1 MLSQAAA
8 SRCRSARRLIVS
20 LGAILPL
27 LLCTEPGFAAGCM
40 FPPLGDGR
48 VASIVD
54 AMSFRLTD
62 GNEVR
67 LAGIE
72 PVTGLTKADRAR
84 ALAAIIDGHDV
95 ILRGQHDAPDRYG
108 RQVAFVYLKG
118 SQSSVQELLLAQ
130 GEAFAS
136 PDVADKDCAAALMAA
151 ERAARQAKRGIWAK
165 ASVIKNAESPDD
177 ILTRIGRFTLVEG
190 RVLSVH
196 RAGPTTY
203 LNFGRNWTREFA
215 ATISRRSLPAFARA
229 GIVLKSLQN
238 RRIRV
243 RGWIEAHPG
252 PRIWVRQVGQIQV
265 LGGN

>member
-1 MLSQAAA
+1 
-8 SRCRSARRLIVS
+8 
-20 LGAILPL
+20 
-27 LLCTEPGFAAGCM
+27 M
-40 FPPLGDGR
+40 FPPLGEGR
-48 VASIVD
+48 VADVVD
-54 AMSFRLTD
+54 AMSFQLTD

-72 PVTGLTKADRAR
+72 PITGVSKSDRGG
-84 ALAAIIDGHDV
+84 ALSAIIQGRDV
-95 ILRGQHDAPDRYG
+95 TLRGRHDAPDRYG
-108 RQVAFVYLKG
+108 RQIAFVYLEG
-118 SQSSVQELLLAQ
+118 SQSSVQEFLFSR

-136 PDVADKDCAAALMAA
+136 PDVADKDCATALLAA
-151 ERAARQAKRGIWAK
+151 EKEARQAKRGIWASP
-165 ASVIKNAESPDD
+165 SVIKNAESPDD
-177 ILTRIGRFTLVEG
+177 ILTMIGRFTLVEG

-229 GIVLKSLQN
+229 GIVLKSLRN
-238 RRIRV
+238 RRVQV

-265 LGGN
+265 LGGNRPAKSE

>member
-1 MLSQAAA
+1 
-8 SRCRSARRLIVS
+8 
-20 LGAILPL
+20 
-27 LLCTEPGFAAGCM
+27 M
-40 FPPLGDGR
+40 FPPLGEGH
-48 VASIVD
+48 VAGVVD

-72 PVTGLTKADRAR
+72 PVIGITKANRAG
-84 ALAAIIDGHDV
+84 ALAAIIEGHDV
-95 ILRGQHDAPDRYG
+95 TLRGQQDAPDRYG
-108 RQVAFVYLKG
+108 RQIAFVYLKG
-118 SQSSVQELLLAQ
+118 SQRSVQELLLAQ

-151 ERAARQAKRGIWAK
+151 ETNARQAKRGIWANP
-165 ASVIKNAESPDD
+165 SVIKNAESPDD

-238 RRIRV
+238 RRIQV
-243 RGWIEAHPG
+243 RGWIEAHRG

>member
-1 MLSQAAA
+1 MATLTLLSVLL
-8 SRCRSARRLIVS
+8 RSLIIS
-20 LGAILPL
+20 LCAIVPL
-27 LLCTEPGFAAGCM
+27 LVCTEPTFAAGCM
-40 FPPLGDGR
+40 FPPIGEGR
-48 VASIVD
+48 VASVVD

-72 PVTGLTKADRAR
+72 PITGVTKGDRGG
-84 ALAAIIDGHDV
+84 ALAAIVQGHDV
-95 ILRGQHDAPDRYG
+95 TLRGQHDAPDRYG
-108 RQVAFVYLKG
+108 RQIAFIYLKP

-151 ERAARQAKRGIWAK
+151 EKEARQAKRGIWADP
-165 ASVIKNAESPDD
+165 SVIKNAESPDD

-190 RVLSVH
+190 KVLSVH
-196 RAGPTTY
+196 QAGPTTY

-215 ATISRRSLPAFARA
+215 ATISKRSLPAFARA
-229 GIVLKSLQN
+229 GIALKSLQN